1 MNLIDV
7 DVIGSEPAQGILDL
21 PQDAGTAGIARYLST
36 VPLKSGLGGNKHVR
50 AQPAFGDRPA
60 NNLLGAAESIGRRR
74 VDNVDA
80 MLECGPDG
88 GDRFGFVGS
97 TPHPSADG
105 PGADRDRRYLERCA
119 GNLGKLHFRFESF
132 CLIGHDP
139 VPSSITCAL
148 NRVSGGLIKR
158 YLHVAF
164 RASRRSAFPPAI

>member
-60 NNLLGAAESIGRRR
+60 DDLLGAAESIGWRG

-105 PGADRDRRYLERCA
+105 PGADRDRRYLVRSA
-119 GNLGKLHFRFESF
+119 GKLGKLHFRFESF

-139 VPSSITCAL
+139 VPSSSTCAL
-148 NRVSGGLIKR
+148 QRVSGGRSQSHLA
-158 YLHVAF
+158 VTEG
-164 RASRRSAFPPAI
+164 AS